1 MGSKE
6 ATSEKDSAR
15 TEAPREVEMKLS
27 VDPDALQDVL
37 KHPLVAKA
45 RQAPEQG
52 GDFHAVYFDTDEQ
65 DLRRAGLSLRV
76 RRHGDAWIQ
85 TVKADGDAKGLVLDR
100 DEWESEVRG
109 EALDWR
115 AIEGTALG
123 QLLDGNKKLKG
134 RIRPAFTIRTER
146 QAFLVDRDRTRI
158 ELVLD
163 RAEVRR
169 GERTLRFGEIELE
182 LKSGQASTLFDVAL
196 DLAEAAPV
204 RLSLATKSGR
214 GYELLEDGPPNA
226 VKADKIALQPGLTS
240 AEAFRILARSCVSQA
255 VRNEALVRE
264 HRIPE
269 AVHQFRVGL
278 RRLRAAVSQFSD
290 LLSDDESRSV
300 RAELRWMN
308 HSLGPVR
315 DLDVLVARLRE
326 TPDHEQSLA
335 AAERRRQEAYEQL
348 LARMDEPRFRR
359 GMLAAAAWI
368 EAGRWLAA
376 PDPALRERRGEPV
389 ERRAEKELAKRWK
402 RVMKRAKRLA
412 ELEPEARHE
421 VRIEIKKLRYGTEF
435 FASLFPGKKAKRRRK
450 HALQV
455 LEEFQEVLGE
465 LNDIAVGG
473 HLLVPTATRDRG
485 GAARRDEQRAEELLE
500 RAEALYGELAATKP
514 FWA

>member
-1 MGSKE
+1 
-6 ATSEKDSAR
+6 
-15 TEAPREVEMKLS
+15 MKLS
-27 VDPDALQDVL
+27 VDPDALADVL

-45 RQAPEQG
+45 RQAPDQSGEFQ
-52 GDFHAVYFDTDEQ
+52 AVYYDTDEQ

-76 RRHGDAWIQ
+76 RRHRDAWIQ
-85 TVKADGDAKGLVLDR
+85 TVKADGHAKGPVLDR
-100 DEWESEVRG
+100 DEWECEVAG

-115 AIEGTALG
+115 AIERTALG
-123 QLLDGNKKLKG
+123 ELLNGDEHLRS
-134 RIRPAFTIRTER
+134 RIRPAFTVRTER
-146 QAFLVDRDRTRI
+146 QAFLVERDRARI

-163 RAEVRR
+163 RAEIRR
-169 GERTLRFGEIELE
+169 DERILRFGEVELE
-182 LKSGQASTLFDVAL
+182 LKSGNASSLFAVAL
-196 DLAEAAPV
+196 DLAAAAPV

-214 GYELLEDGPPNA
+214 GYELLGPPEA
-226 VKADKIALQPGLTS
+226 VKAERIALQPGLTS
-240 AEAFRILARSCVSQA
+240 AEAFQTIARSCLFQA

-290 LLSDDESRSV
+290 VLSDEESRSM

-326 TPDHEQSLA
+326 TPDHEASLA
-335 AAERRRQEAYEQL
+335 AAERRRQEAYDEL
-348 LARMDEPRFRR
+348 LARMDEPRFRC

-368 EAGRWLAA
+368 EAGHWLTAA
-376 PDPALRERRGEPV
+376 DAALRDRREEPV
-389 ERRAEKELAKRWK
+389 EERARDELAKRWK
-402 RVMKRAKRLA
+402 RVLKRARRLA
-412 ELEPEARHE
+412 ELDPEARHE

-435 FASLFPGKKAKRRRK
+435 FAGLFPGKKAKKRRK
-450 HALQV
+450 HGLKA
-455 LEEFQEVLGE
+455 LEELQDVLGA

-473 HLLVPTATRDRG
+473 HLLIPAASEDRG
-485 GAARRDEQRAEELLE
+485 AAQRDERRARELLGRAEEL
-500 RAEALYGELAATKP
+500 YDELAAAKP